1 MAGKHVD
8 TRGRSATKAST
19 LLIANSLIASVV
31 GFAFWTLLSRSLAP
45 SEIGFLSTLTATAP
59 VVATIATFGLSDTLM
74 RFFAGHNKP
83 NSLWS
88 WIVLVVFGSSALLG
102 ALWLVIQIALSLI
115 NSNSVFNAV
124 YASAFEILVVS
135 VALDALALTA
145 LIATKNSALVL
156 AETLIIAPIKIFA
169 ALQIKNP
176 NTLALVIALLALL
189 GLCISLIGT
198 YLAGLRFKKPISQRK
213 LVGKFAISNW
223 ISTSV
228 SLIPKAAL
236 TVLVG
241 YYLGLSEVAWIS
253 VPMLILTAMN
263 LPASSLSRGLFAEGS
278 SDSTNLRKVARKLFL
293 TALTLTAL
301 GAAFVVVVAPY
312 ILAIFGQRYVIN
324 SSTVLQI
331 FAVSAVVSVPNY
343 FIDILISIRKD
354 NLGYTIVNVGGSLL
368 ILVAVCFGV
377 SFGVNSTAW
386 SWLVG
391 QLLYLLLALIVF
403 SRKQNAPIPS
413 EQ

>member
-8 TRGRSATKAST
+8 TRGRSATKASS

-45 SEIGFLSTLTATAP
+45 SEIGLLSTLTATAP
-59 VVATIATFGLSDTLM
+59 VLATIATFGLSDTLM

-83 NSLWS
+83 NALWS
-88 WIVLVVFGSSALLG
+88 WIVLTVLLSSTTIGAVWLG
-102 ALWLVIQIALSLI
+102 VQWYLSSI
-115 NSNSVFNAV
+115 NANSIFSGT
-124 YASAFEILVVS
+124 YAAAFEILIVS

-169 ALQIKNP
+169 ALQFKDQ
-176 NTLALVIALLALL
+176 NTIALVIALMALL
-189 GLCISLIGT
+189 GLCVSLIAT
-198 YLAGLRFKKPISQRK
+198 HLAGLRFSKPISQRK
-213 LVGKFAISNW
+213 LVGQFAVSNW
-223 ISTSV
+223 VSTSI
-228 SLIPKAAL
+228 SLVPKAAL

-241 YYLGLSEVAWIS
+241 YYLGLSQVAWIS

-278 SDSTNLRKVARKLFL
+278 SDSQNLRKVARKLFL
-293 TALTLTAL
+293 TALSLTAL
-301 GAAFVVVVAPY
+301 GAAMVVVLAPF
-312 ILAIFGQRYVIN
+312 ILSIFGQRYVFN
-324 SSTVLQI
+324 SSVVLQI
-331 FAVSAVVSVPNY
+331 FAVSAVISVPNY
-343 FIDILISIRKD
+343 FIDIVISINKD

-368 ILVAVCFGV
+368 ILISICIGV

-386 SWLVG
+386 SWLAG

-403 SRKQNAPIPS
+403 RRKRTP
-413 EQ
+413 

>member
-1 MAGKHVD
+1 VAGKHVD
-8 TRGRSATKAST
+8 TRGRSATKASS

-45 SEIGFLSTLTATAP
+45 SEIGLLSTLTATAP
-59 VVATIATFGLSDTLM
+59 VLATIATFGLSDTLM

-83 NSLWS
+83 NALWS
-88 WIVLVVFGSSALLG
+88 WIVLTVLLSSTTIGAVWLG
-102 ALWLVIQIALSLI
+102 VQWYLSSI
-115 NSNSVFNAV
+115 NTNSIFSGT
-124 YASAFEILVVS
+124 YAAAFEILIVS

-169 ALQIKNP
+169 ALQFKDQ
-176 NTLALVIALLALL
+176 NTIALVIALMALL
-189 GLCISLIGT
+189 GLCVSLIAT
-198 YLAGLRFKKPISQRK
+198 HLAGLRFSKPISQRK
-213 LVGKFAISNW
+213 LVGQFAVSNW
-223 ISTSV
+223 VSTSF
-228 SLIPKAAL
+228 SLVPKAAL

-278 SDSTNLRKVARKLFL
+278 SDSQNLRKVARKLFL
-293 TALTLTAL
+293 TALSLTAL
-301 GAAFVVVVAPY
+301 GAAMVVVLAPF
-312 ILAIFGQRYVIN
+312 ILSIFGQRYVFN
-324 SSTVLQI
+324 SSVVLQI
-331 FAVSAVVSVPNY
+331 FAVSAVISVPNY
-343 FIDILISIRKD
+343 FIDIVISINKD

-368 ILVAVCFGV
+368 ILISICIGV

-386 SWLVG
+386 SWLTG

-403 SRKQNAPIPS
+403 RRKRTP
-413 EQ
+413 

>member
-8 TRGRSATKAST
+8 TRGRSATKASS

-45 SEIGFLSTLTATAP
+45 SEIGLLSTLTATAP
-59 VVATIATFGLSDTLM
+59 VLATIATFGLSDTLM

-83 NSLWS
+83 NALWS
-88 WIVLVVFGSSALLG
+88 WIVLTVLLSSTTIGAVWLG
-102 ALWLVIQIALSLI
+102 VQWYLSSI
-115 NSNSVFNAV
+115 NTNSIFSGT
-124 YASAFEILVVS
+124 YAAAFEILIVS

-169 ALQIKNP
+169 ALQFKDQ
-176 NTLALVIALLALL
+176 NTIALVIALMALL
-189 GLCISLIGT
+189 GLCVSLIAT
-198 YLAGLRFKKPISQRK
+198 HLAGLRFSKPISQRK
-213 LVGKFAISNW
+213 LVGQFAVSNW
-223 ISTSV
+223 VSTSF
-228 SLIPKAAL
+228 SLVPKAAL

-278 SDSTNLRKVARKLFL
+278 SDSQNLRKVARKLFL
-293 TALTLTAL
+293 TALSLTAL
-301 GAAFVVVVAPY
+301 GAAMVVVLAPF
-312 ILAIFGQRYVIN
+312 ILSIFGQRYVFN
-324 SSTVLQI
+324 SSVVLQI
-331 FAVSAVVSVPNY
+331 FAVSAVISVPNY
-343 FIDILISIRKD
+343 FIDIVISINKD

-368 ILVAVCFGV
+368 ILISICIGV

-386 SWLVG
+386 SWLTG

-403 SRKQNAPIPS
+403 RRKRTP
-413 EQ
+413 

>member
-8 TRGRSATKAST
+8 TRGRSATKASS

-45 SEIGFLSTLTATAP
+45 SEIGLLSTLTATAP
-59 VVATIATFGLSDTLM
+59 VLATIATFGLSDTLM

-83 NSLWS
+83 NALWS
-88 WIVLVVFGSSALLG
+88 WIVLTVLLSSTTIGAVWLG
-102 ALWLVIQIALSLI
+102 VQWYLSSI
-115 NSNSVFNAV
+115 NANSIFSGT
-124 YASAFEILVVS
+124 YAAAFEILIVS

-156 AETLIIAPIKIFA
+156 AETIIIAPIKIFA
-169 ALQIKNP
+169 ALQFKDQ
-176 NTLALVIALLALL
+176 NTIALVIALMALL
-189 GLCISLIGT
+189 GLCVSLIAT
-198 YLAGLRFKKPISQRK
+198 HLAGLRFSKPISQRK
-213 LVGKFAISNW
+213 LVGQFAVSNW
-223 ISTSV
+223 VSTSF
-228 SLIPKAAL
+228 SLVPKAAL

-278 SDSTNLRKVARKLFL
+278 SDSQNLRKVARKLFL
-293 TALTLTAL
+293 TALSLTAL
-301 GAAFVVVVAPY
+301 GAAMVVVLAPF
-312 ILAIFGQRYVIN
+312 ILSIFGQRYVFN
-324 SSTVLQI
+324 SSVVLQI
-331 FAVSAVVSVPNY
+331 FAVSAVISVPNY
-343 FIDILISIRKD
+343 FIDIVISINKD

-368 ILVAVCFGV
+368 ILISICIGV

-386 SWLVG
+386 SWLTG

-403 SRKQNAPIPS
+403 RRKRTP
-413 EQ
+413 